1 MFHTQFSSKTLSSL
15 AHHFIG
21 VYLSERRGA
30 AARGDYNGESVLSSA
45 SYSLLRSKWKYCN
58 RPKIGTELRKKLLL
72 IQIYLTFSSMP
83 SLAVTPPQLHHNA
96 HQYQKTAVGDLTL
109 FDKMLTLTDWKFGA
123 AMGCEPSRTVNS
135 RCLKPSDM
143 ESMGPDV
150 LFHCMSASHVSVTA
164 FASGTTEGWS
174 SPMILILSSEENP
187 INRVLTTSE
196 TNKMVTYMKLSS
208 IVNTMLCGF
217 LCDRFGRRSGAW
229 AISFLVPLGWGL
241 LATLSDISGL
251 YVGAALIGST
261 TISGLVLGIIIL
273 SEMADDNVRGS
284 LISIIVF
291 WYSCGVL
298 LAHVLGEICSFH
310 VFNWVG
316 FSISIISAILLYTLP
331 ESPQYLI
338 LKNRA
343 DDARRSLQWYHGSDP
358 TVIEDRMNV
367 RSIQMPFYSYDKMK
381 SLDTQMRLSGE
392 KKWIRL
398 LTECILQE
406 KLSGYDN

>member
-1 MFHTQFSSKTLSSL
+1 
-15 AHHFIG
+15 
-21 VYLSERRGA
+21 
-30 AARGDYNGESVLSSA
+30 
-45 SYSLLRSKWKYCN
+45 
-58 RPKIGTELRKKLLL
+58 
-72 IQIYLTFSSMP
+72 
-83 SLAVTPPQLHHNA
+83 
-96 HQYQKTAVGDLTL
+96 
-109 FDKMLTLTDWKFGA
+109 
-123 AMGCEPSRTVNS
+123 
-135 RCLKPSDM
+135 
-143 ESMGPDV
+143 
-150 LFHCMSASHVSVTA
+150 
-164 FASGTTEGWS
+164 
-174 SPMILILSSEENP
+174 MILILSSEENP

-358 TVIEDRMNV
+358 TVIEDRMNGLKKTKTYV
-367 RSIQMPFYSYDKMK
+367 DCQKFMSCKGQ
-381 SLDTQMRLSGE
+381 RLSLLIIVFLNAFGE
-392 KKWIRL
+392 LGVRQL
-398 LTECILQE
+398 
-406 KLSGYDN
+406 

>member
-1 MFHTQFSSKTLSSL
+1 MNNSC
-15 AHHFIG
+15 
-21 VYLSERRGA
+21 
-30 AARGDYNGESVLSSA
+30 
-45 SYSLLRSKWKYCN
+45 SLLNETSLGVQKPRSHGHPYDSIQQSN
-58 RPKIGTELRKKLLL
+58 IVKL
-72 IQIYLTFSSMP
+72 F
-83 SLAVTPPQLHHNA
+83 
-96 HQYQKTAVGDLTL
+96 
-109 FDKMLTLTDWKFGA
+109 
-123 AMGCEPSRTVNS
+123 EPGISTSRG

-150 LFHCMSASHVSVTA
+150 LFHCTCQLLTMEETSRRGVFPNVIDISHHSHYAVNKEALRSIPGLGRMLYTTLAVSVTA